1 MTCNDGIDGSF
12 QRANDGIQEPID
24 GIAIFPGADPDLP
37 FESRSAAHRV
47 RQLTFVGAARE
58 VRRAYK
64 YAQMLEGDEPA
75 HRRHDTFPPKV
86 IARESA
92 CSA

>member
-1 MTCNDGIDGSF
+1 MCNDGIDGSF

-24 GIAIFPGADPDLP
+24 GIAIFPASRSVLSFQSRPADQRTRQLP
-37 FESRSAAHRV
+37 FISAARV
-47 RQLTFVGAARE
+47 GLRS
-58 VRRAYK
+58 YK
-64 YAQMLEGDEPA
+64 DAQMLYCDQAA
-75 HRRHDTFPPKV
+75 HGRHDTFRPKV